1 MTNFQHFSIK
11 SDSALFI
18 DRDGVINQL
27 RVQDYVKQKQE
38 FILLKETIPA
48 LEIFHRLFKRIFIVT
63 NQQGIGKGLMID
75 SIDDIHSFFL
85 SQIPENLHPDYIY
98 HCPHLSAENCACRK
112 PKPGMALKAKNDFP
126 EINLS
131 CSFMIGDSLSDMEFA
146 KNAGMHG
153 FFIEHNKIN
162 ASENNS
168 VKFSNILEVAQFLN
182 SLSHNNVK

>member
-1 MTNFQHFSIK
+1 MMNSLNYSIK
-11 SDSALFI
+11 PDSALFI

-27 RVQDYVKQKQE
+27 RVQDYVKQKNE

-48 LEIFHRLFKRIFIVT
+48 LEIFRTLFKRIFIVT
-63 NQQGIGKGLMID
+63 NQQGIAKGLMVD
-75 SIDDIHSFFL
+75 SIDEIHSFFL
-85 SQIPENLHPDYIY
+85 SQIPENLHPDKIY
-98 HCPHLSAENCACRK
+98 HCPHLSSENCACRK
-112 PKPGMALKAKNDFP
+112 PKPGMALIAKNDFP

-131 CSFMIGDSLSDMEFA
+131 SSFMIGDSYSDMEFA

-162 ASENNS
+162 ASDNNS
-168 VKFSNILEVAQFLN
+168 LNFSNILEVAQFLN